1 MAKAVVQ
8 DGEMG
13 KKFVFTSENVN
24 NITKQMSDG
33 FIPKNYQIPWFQK
46 EVGVRKAGVTFEL
59 TMDELEEYLKCSQD
73 IHYFA
78 EKYCKIKRED
88 GSIGEIKLRDYQ
100 KEVLDLYK
108 NPRVILCASR
118 QIGKCFWFNSL
129 VNING
134 KNERIGL
141 IYYSLVSSLR
151 KLTFLERLKILLYNS
166 IFLLEGKH
174 KN

>member
-1 MAKAVVQ
+1 MAKVVAQ

-13 KKFVFTSENVN
+13 KKFVFTTENVT

-118 QIGKCFWFNSL
+118 QIGKCASGQTGIV
-129 VNING
+129 VNDKVIP
-134 KNERIGL
+134 IGL
-141 IYYSLVSSLR
+141 LYYNLLSSTR
-151 KLTFLERLKILLYNS
+151 KLTFLEKVKMFLYKFIYQLDN
-166 IFLLEGKH
+166 KH
-174 KN
+174 T